1 MSHMRMQRYR
11 RHGLHISAI
20 ALVVFLSGCEAKKP
34 LIQPDL
40 SLEREAVAGT
50 EKPAPQPQSL
60 NNNLSNATPA
70 PSVASVSTGTGQF
83 VRPTPLSTPRPAA
96 AGSGAVTF
104 NFENQPVQAVVKA
117 ILGDLL
123 QQNYTIVPGVEGNI
137 SFSTSEPVDSSQAM
151 PILETLLSWTH
162 NTLIK
167 TDGRYVVMPEKDAV
181 QGNVAPS
188 LGAAAPAGGLQARL
202 FPLHYI
208 AADQMQK
215 LLKPFARPDSI
226 LLVDN
231 ARNVIVVAGTPDE
244 LDNYNRTVR
253 TFDVDW
259 LRGMSVGVFNL
270 QHATVDDLMPQLDSM
285 FGAKGDTPLAGML
298 RFIPIKRTN
307 ALVVISTQ
315 PNYLSEV
322 GDWIAKIDLGGGNE
336 PQLYVYDVRNDNASD
351 LAHYLA
357 QIYTD
362 NAGGSGSDHGGAVA
376 PGAGGSTT
384 LGIGNN
390 AGGSSSGMGSTAGSF
405 GSSTTGGLS
414 SGFGGSTGS
423 SSFPSTSTSG
433 TSGSFGSTAS
443 GGTGGSTGVSGVGMN
458 GGLANNN
465 NQDQGYSSKDGS
477 IRISSVDAN
486 NQLLVRCRPAQ
497 WQEILGAIKQLDV
510 PPLQVQIETRV
521 FEVDLTGDLE
531 YGVQWYLQGLAGG
544 SENSDGSY
552 TPGNPEAHRM
562 IGLGGGISSNSN
574 STNTYSGQPFFYS
587 FLSSNGKFQVALNA
601 LESSQNT
608 KTLSAP
614 SLVVLNNQVA
624 HIQVGNQIP
633 VNQTYYTGLG
643 TTTSATT
650 VGEVQYIPTGI
661 ILDVQPRVN
670 PGGLIYL
677 NIDQQVSST
686 LGGANSQG
694 NYTIQ
699 QRQIATQ
706 LGVQNGQTVLLGG
719 LIQQT
724 NSDNGQG
731 VPLLS
736 DIPIL
741 GKLFGSTGK
750 SKSRTELIVL
760 ITPRVITDSDDAKQI
775 TTDYQNGFESLAPLR
790 AHPTTG
796 TASPPNPVTYPLK
809 Q

>member
-1 MSHMRMQRYR
+1 MSHTRMQSHS
-11 RHGLHISAI
+11 RHGLRIGAI
-20 ALVVFLSGCEAKKP
+20 ALAVFLSGCGANKP
-34 LIQPDL
+34 LVQPDNHQ
-40 SLEREAVAGT
+40 LEREAVAGT
-50 EKPAPQPQSL
+50 EKPAPQPEPL
-60 NNNLSNATPA
+60 NNNLNNTPPA
-70 PSVASVSTGTGQF
+70 PAVASIKEGTGQF
-83 VRPTPLSTPRPAA
+83 VRPTGLAKPRHAA
-96 AGSGAVTF
+96 SGAGAVTF

-123 QQNYTIVPGVEGNI
+123 HENYTIVPGVQGNI

-162 NTLIK
+162 NALVK
-167 TDGRYVVMPEKDAV
+167 TNGRYVVMPEKDAV
-181 QGNVAPS
+181 AGNVAPS
-188 LGAAAPAGGLQARL
+188 LGAAAPTGGMQARL

-215 LLKPFARPDSI
+215 LLKPFARADSI

-231 ARNVIVVAGTPDE
+231 ARNVIVVSGTPDE
-244 LDNYNRTVR
+244 LDNYSRTIR

-270 QHATVDDLMPQLDSM
+270 QHANVEDLMPQLDGM
-285 FGAKGDTPLAGML
+285 FGPKGDTPLAGMF

-315 PNYLSEV
+315 PSYLSEIR
-322 GDWIAKIDLGGGNE
+322 DWIAKIDLGGGNE
-336 PQLYVYDVRNDNASD
+336 PQLYVYDVRNIGAAD

-362 NAGGSGSDHGGAVA
+362 NAGGSSDRGGSVA
-376 PGAGGSTT
+376 PGAGGATT

-390 AGGSSSGMGSTAGSF
+390 ANGNSSGMGSTAGGF
-405 GSSTTGGLS
+405 GSSSTGSSGLS
-414 SGFGGSTGS
+414 SGLSSGSQSGTGGSSFGGLGS
-423 SSFPSTSTSG
+423 SSSG
-433 TSGSFGSTAS
+433 I
-443 GGTGGSTGVSGVGMN
+443 GGTGGGTAVSGVGMN
-458 GGLANNN
+458 GGLANTQ

-477 IRISSVDAN
+477 IRIGSVGGN
-486 NQLLVRCRPAQ
+486 NQLLVRARPAQ
-497 WQEILGAIKQLDV
+497 WQEMLGVIRQLDV

-521 FEVDLTGDLE
+521 FEVDLTGDFQF
-531 YGVQWYLQGLAGG
+531 GVQWYLQGLAGTTDNNG
-544 SENSDGSY
+544 TI
-552 TPGNPEAHRM
+552 TPGNQYAHRM
-562 IGLGGGISSNSN
+562 VGLGGGIGNDGSYGGNS
-574 STNTYSGQPFFYS
+574 YSGQPFFYS
-587 FLSSNGKFQVALNA
+587 FLSSNQKFQVAVSA
-601 LESSQNT
+601 LETNQNT

-643 TTTSATT
+643 TGTGTT

-677 NIDQQVSST
+677 NIDQQVSTATS
-686 LGGANSQG
+686 ANSQG
-694 NYTIQ
+694 NYTIS

-706 LGVQNGQTVLLGG
+706 LSVQNGQTVLLGG
-719 LIQQT
+719 LISQT
-724 NSDNGQG
+724 DTDQNAG
-731 VPLLS
+731 VPGLNR
-736 DIPIL
+736 IPIL

-750 SKSRTELIVL
+750 NKTRQELIVL
-760 ITPRVITDSDDAKQI
+760 ITPRVITNSDEAKQV
-775 TTDYQNGFESLAPLR
+775 TDEYQEKFQSLAPLR
-790 AHPTTG
+790 GEKA
-796 TASPPNPVTYPLK
+796 PPVEYPLRR
-809 Q
+809 